1 MHASSGTLRLRGGEV
16 DVLGGRDPRE
26 AMGMRSGLEQWM
38 EDNFPVQSR
47 KELGHACLGF
57 AGVVL
62 VMAMIPLPVIGC
74 FMNRA
79 GLMMA
84 NVLLV
89 AGSLLVAGPR
99 DVRRF
104 LLAPKRRMGAF
115 AMATG
120 FVLICQRW
128 VLLGFVVE
136 FLGFL
141 DVFGHFLDSSLGWA
155 APFMPRSLSGFISTV
170 RGAISAWV
178 TAFRRL
184 LALFG
189 LAQRAAA
196 HVPASDMD
204 LLS

>member
-1 MHASSGTLRLRGGEV
+1 MAQRSISGTLGWLGGDGNALRAGAMDGGQLSGAVAQGARTRMPRVCRGGTGDGNDTPPGDRLLHEPRWA
-16 DVLGGRDPRE
+16 DDGERSACRGISSRRRAAGRKAVPARAE
-26 AMGMRSGLEQWM
+26 A
-38 EDNFPVQSR
+38 
-47 KELGHACLGF
+47 A
-57 AGVVL
+57 
-62 VMAMIPLPVIGC
+62 
-74 FMNRA
+74 
-79 GLMMA
+79 
-84 NVLLV
+84 
-89 AGSLLVAGPR
+89 
-99 DVRRF
+99 
-104 LLAPKRRMGAF
+104 MGAF